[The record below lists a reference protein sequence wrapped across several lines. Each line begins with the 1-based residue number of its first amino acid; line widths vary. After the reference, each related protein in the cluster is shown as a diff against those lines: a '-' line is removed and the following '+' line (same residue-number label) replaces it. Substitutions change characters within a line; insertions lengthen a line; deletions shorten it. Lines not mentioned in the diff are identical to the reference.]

1 MPTQLIDSH
10 AHLDMAQ
17 FDEDRSE
24 AISRAVQAGV
34 KFIVSVGTDIPSSHR
49 AVELAKEYPEL
60 VAAVGIHPQE
70 TKDITPED
78 IANLAGLAKLP
89 GIAAIGEI
97 GLDFYRDYSPHDK
110 QIEILKQQLELAS
123 SLKLPV
129 IIHSRQAETA
139 IVPVLRE
146 WLINNPTAQPGVIH
160 CFMNDLPLAKT
171 YLEMGF
177 SISLGAYMCYS
188 SSKALREVVKELPLE
203 KILVETDSPF
213 LPPQAL
219 RGKRNEPACVA
230 KTAEELARIKGVSF
244 EEIAA
249 KTTENAARLFRLG

>member
-1 MPTQLIDSH
+1 MSTQLIDSH
-10 AHLDMAQ
+10 AHLDTAQ
-17 FDEDRSE
+17 FDDDRSE

-34 KFIVSVGTDIPSSHR
+34 KRIVSVGTDISSSHR
-49 AVELAKEYPEL
+49 AVELAKKYPEL
-60 VAAVGIHPQE
+60 AAAVGIHPQE
-70 TKDITPED
+70 TADVTSED
-78 IANLAGLAKLP
+78 IANLASLAGLP

-97 GLDFYRDYSPHDK
+97 GLDFYRDYSPHPR
-110 QIEILKQQLELAS
+110 QIEILRQQLELTS
-123 SLKLPV
+123 SLNLPV

-139 IVPVLRE
+139 IVPMLKE

-160 CFMNDLPLAKT
+160 CFNGDLPLAEI

-177 SISLGAYMCYS
+177 YISLGAYIGYP
-188 SSKALREVVKELPLE
+188 SSKALRQVVKGLPLE

-219 RGKRNEPACVA
+219 RGQRNEPAYVVE
-230 KTAEELARIKGVSF
+230 TARELAAIKGVSF

-249 KTTENAARLFRLG
+249 KTTENAGRLFRLG